1 MTRKWSNSY
10 RLRNHGVPQ
19 KTNSF
24 PSKSRDRAPGRQNYT
39 LIKGWKLVNEK
50 GSTGFSYPRDPGS
63 PYMSEDDWGRGVQ
76 QSPKRNAR
84 YFYRFHYHSE
94 KVIGSLGIEDGR
106 RLIAPLL
113 VPRYPICFFSIE
125 VSEKRASYPVPQ
137 RHWSQINYMQMY
149 QHEIS
154 QHGKA
159 RLTLLLRDMGT
170 PKRWLNWSAHPIK
183 PAGG

>member
-1 MTRKWSNSY
+1 MPGN
-10 RLRNHGVPQ
+10 LRGDTEMIQFVSVEITGTKKP
-19 KTNSF
+19 TGTDL
-24 PSKSRDRAPGRQNYT
+24 RDKIIPLQ
-39 LIKGWKLVNEK
+39 GWNLVNETAPLDSHTL
-50 GSTGFSYPRDPGS
+50 GILAHLVRGWLGCPIT
-63 PYMSEDDWGRGVQ
+63 SETRGI
-76 QSPKRNAR
+76 
-84 YFYRFHYHSE
+84 YRFHYHSE
-94 KVIGSLGIEDGR
+94 KVIGSLGIEHGR

-113 VPRYPICFFSIE
+113 VPRYPFFFLIE

-137 RHWSQINYMQMY
+137 RHWSQTNYMQMY

-183 PAGG
+183 PAGS